1 MNVFHELLAAA
12 SAIATFD
19 NVVAMVLGTIAG
31 ILVGALPGITA
42 AMSIAILLPFTF
54 TMDPI
59 VALGMIA
66 GIYNGAMYGGAIP
79 AILLRIPG
87 TPAAVATTFDGY
99 PLAQEGKAGL
109 ALQVSS
115 YSSAIGGMAS
125 AVALIFLA
133 PPLAVVALSFGPPE
147 MFWVGV
153 FGLASIAL
161 LLGDKPYKGLLS
173 VGVGLLLAM
182 VGTDKVS
189 GHERFVFGRIELV
202 SGLDIAVVLIGLFAL
217 PPAMAMAEAATRRG
231 ATSGVP
237 VIKGAMSL
245 WRALGTFRVTWLRA
259 SLIGIV
265 VGILPGAG
273 GNVAAILAYN
283 ETKRNA
289 PDRSTFGKGNTQGLA
304 AAECANNADN
314 AAAMIPALTLGVP
327 GTIVAALIL
336 GALMIQGMQP
346 GPQLFRERPDV
357 VYGFMLQMLLT
368 SVLIIPLGGLLA
380 SRIFARLLLI
390 PPTLLMPLIVA
401 TTVIGVY
408 SINNSTFDIVVLFGA
423 GILGWLFEKLDI
435 PLAPAALGLILGP
448 MIEANLRISLLL
460 SRGDPLIFVTRPVS
474 LAIIGALLAVL
485 AIPFLAR
492 LLRRGRRSTKD
503 AA

>member
-1 MNVFHELLAAA
+1 METLGHLVDAAV
-12 SAIATFD
+12 AIASLD
-19 NVVAMVLGTIAG
+19 NVVAMVLGTVAG

-66 GIYNGAMYGGAIP
+66 GIYIGAMYGGAIP

-99 PLAQEGKAGL
+99 PLAQAGKAGL

-133 PPLAVVALSFGPPE
+133 PPLSRVALSFGPPE

-161 LLGDKPYKGLLS
+161 LLGDNRAKGLLS
-173 VGVGLLLAM
+173 AAVGLLLAL
-182 VGTDKVS
+182 VGIDKVS

-217 PPAMAMAEAATRRG
+217 PPALQMAEAAVRRG
-231 ATSGVP
+231 RTEGVP
-237 VIKGAMSL
+237 VIAGAMSFL
-245 WRALGTFRVTWLRA
+245 AAIGRFKLTWARS
-259 SLIGIV
+259 SLIGIA

-273 GNVAAILAYN
+273 GNVASIIAYN
-283 ETKRNA
+283 ETKRTA
-289 PDRSTFGKGNTQGLA
+289 ADPLSFGKGNTQGLA
-304 AAECANNADN
+304 AAECGNNADN

-336 GALMIQGMQP
+336 GALMIHGMQP
-346 GPQLFRERPDV
+346 GPQLFRDRPDV
-357 VYGFMLQMLLT
+357 VYGFMLQMLVT
-368 SVLIIPLGGLLA
+368 AMLIIPLGGLFA
-380 SRIFARLLLI
+380 SRVFARLLLI

-408 SINNSTFDIVVLFGA
+408 SINNSTFDIVLLFACGL
-423 GILGWLFEKLDI
+423 LGWVFEKLDI

-474 LAIIGALLAVL
+474 LAIVAVL
-485 AIPFLAR
+485 SAVVAIPLLVR
-492 LLRRGRRSTKD
+492 LIRRRRHSTRD
-503 AA
+503 SV

>member
-1 MNVFHELLAAA
+1 MDMFSHLIDAFF
-12 SAIATFD
+12 AIATWE
-19 NVVAMVLGTIAG
+19 NLVAMVGGTIAG
-31 ILVGALPGITA
+31 VMVGALPGITA

-54 TMDPI
+54 TMDPLI
-59 VALGMIA
+59 ALGMIA

-99 PLAQEGKAGL
+99 PLARSGKAGY
-109 ALQVSS
+109 ALQICC
-115 YSSAIGGMAS
+115 YAS
-125 AVALIFLA
+125 AVGGIASALALIFLA
-133 PPLAVVALSFGPPE
+133 PPLSRIALSFGPPE

-153 FGLASIAL
+153 VGLASIAL
-161 LLGDKPYKGLLS
+161 LLGDNRAKGILS
-173 VGVGLLLAM
+173 AALGLLLAL

-202 SGLDIAVVLIGLFAL
+202 GGLDIAVVLIGLFAL
-217 PPAMAMAEAATRRG
+217 PPALQMAEAAAAR
-231 ATSGVP
+231 SGLSAVP
-237 VIKGAMSL
+237 VIKGGIGFFQ
-245 WRALGTFRVTWLRA
+245 ALRELKVTLLRS

-273 GNVAAILAYN
+273 GNMAPILAYN
-283 ETKRNA
+283 DTKRTA
-289 PDRSTFGKGNTQGLA
+289 PDPETFGKGNAHGLA
-304 AAECANNADN
+304 ASECSNNADN

-327 GTIVAALIL
+327 GSIVAALIM

-357 VYGFMLQMLLT
+357 VYGFMLQMLFT
-368 SVLIIPLGGLLA
+368 SVLIIPFGGLIA
-380 SRIFARLLLI
+380 SRIFARILLI

-401 TTVIGVY
+401 TTAIGVY
-408 SINNSTFDIVVLFGA
+408 SINNNTFDIVVLFACGF
-423 GILGWLFEKLDI
+423 LGYLCEKLEI

-460 SRGDPLIFVTRPVS
+460 SRGDASVLVTRPIS
-474 LAIIGALLAVL
+474 LVIIAVL
-485 AIPFLAR
+485 AAVILIPL
-492 LLRRGRRSTKD
+492 LLRLWRPR
-503 AA
+503 AAKENA